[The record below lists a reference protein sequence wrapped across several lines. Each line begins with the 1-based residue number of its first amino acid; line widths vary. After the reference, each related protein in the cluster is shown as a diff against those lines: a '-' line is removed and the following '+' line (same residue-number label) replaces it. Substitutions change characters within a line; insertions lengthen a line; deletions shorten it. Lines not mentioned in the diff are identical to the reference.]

1 MFLVKSRSDVQFGFE
16 YPFFCVPDHAS
27 KIAHLKNRA
36 PKKRFA
42 HKDVEL
48 LFIRMCFAYIA
59 HEINI
64 GLLCNRYFYLNK
76 LMLWESIEATF
87 LESFPIILVLYEKD
101 LFRK

>member
-27 KIAHLKNRA
+27 KIARLKNRA

-64 GLLCNRYFYLNK
+64 GLPLQSL
-76 LMLWESIEATF
+76 F
-87 LESFPIILVLYEKD
+87 LFKQAHAMGIDRSHISRIIPNNSSFI
-101 LFRK
+101 